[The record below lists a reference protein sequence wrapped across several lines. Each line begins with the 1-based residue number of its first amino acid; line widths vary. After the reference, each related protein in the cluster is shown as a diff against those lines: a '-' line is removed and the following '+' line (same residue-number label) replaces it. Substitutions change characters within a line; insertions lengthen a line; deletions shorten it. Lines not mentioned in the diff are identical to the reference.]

1 VGTSTLRNETSAD
14 CGARGSIKIRNI
26 AASTFVRQMEAFQ
39 ASVVVQLRHSLFWD
53 VTQRKYLEDRRP
65 QTETTEILR
74 LSTNSY
80 LIFVHVG
87 E

>member
-1 VGTSTLRNETSAD
+1 MKRLQIS
-14 CGARGSIKIRNI
+14 GARGSIQIWNI
-26 AASTFVRQMEAFQ
+26 AANTFVKQMKLFQ
-39 ASVVVQLRHSLFWD
+39 ASTVLQLRHSFFWD
-53 VTQRKYLEDRRP
+53 VTQRKNPEDRRL

>member
-1 VGTSTLRNETSAD
+1 MKRLQIA
-14 CGARGSIKIRNI
+14 GARGSIQIRNI
-26 AASTFVRQMEAFQ
+26 AANTFVKQMETFQ
-39 ASVVVQLRHSLFWD
+39 ASVLVQFRHLLFLD

-65 QTETTEILR
+65 QTETTEILG